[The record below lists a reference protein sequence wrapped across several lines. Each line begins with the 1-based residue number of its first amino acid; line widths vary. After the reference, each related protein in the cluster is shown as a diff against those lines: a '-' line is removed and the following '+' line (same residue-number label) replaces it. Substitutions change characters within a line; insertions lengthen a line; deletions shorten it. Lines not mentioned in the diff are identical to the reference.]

1 MTEAPAA
8 ARDGGRSTLHWMLL
22 IGALTFFLLP
32 FMQLWSVE
40 AVPLFLSDSYRQA
53 AVAAENLMATAQ
65 AGPSGE
71 TLGEPGFRPLKST
84 GGQELE
90 GRVEVQPHPELP
102 GLSLIRVQVRWGWFP
117 FRKIVTLESAVT
129 QTRP

>member
-1 MTEAPAA
+1 MTDVPAA
-8 ARDGGRSTLHWMLL
+8 AREGGRSTLHWMLL

-40 AVPLFLSDSYRQA
+40 AVPMFLSDSYSQA

-65 AGPSGE
+65 AGPCGE
-71 TLGEPGFRPLKST
+71 TLAESGFRPLKSA
-84 GGQELE
+84 GGLDLE
-90 GRVEVQPHPELP
+90 GRVEVQPHPDLP
-102 GLSLIRVQVRWGWFP
+102 GMSLIRVQVRWGWFP
-117 FRKIVTLESAVT
+117 FRKTVTLESAVT